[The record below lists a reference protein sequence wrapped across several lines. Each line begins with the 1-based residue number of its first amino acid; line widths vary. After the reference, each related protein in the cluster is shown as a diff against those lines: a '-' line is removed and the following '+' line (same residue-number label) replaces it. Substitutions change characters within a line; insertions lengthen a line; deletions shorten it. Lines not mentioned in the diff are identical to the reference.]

1 MEAIRVEGLTKR
13 YGTAR
18 GVDGLAFAVEEGEV
32 FGFLGPNGAGKTTT
46 IRILLD
52 LLRASAGSAQ
62 VFGLD
67 SRRDSV
73 AIRRRT
79 GNLPGD
85 FAFDE
90 RTTARELLRL
100 LADLRGLDG
109 LGRATA
115 LAERFHAELDRPLG
129 QLSRGNRQKI
139 GLIQAF
145 FHTPELAI
153 LDEPTTGL
161 DPLMQEEFLALIA
174 EERAAGRTIFLSSHD
189 LAEVERACDRVALI
203 REGRVVAVERVADLT
218 ARGFRHVRVEFAAPV
233 PAAVFASLP
242 GVHDVVADGAAL
254 SFRATGDLDAVVKQA
269 ARHHVVDLEV
279 AHPTL
284 EESFVAYYD
293 AEERAA

>member
-1 MEAIRVEGLTKR
+1 MDAIRVDGLTKR
-13 YGTAR
+13 YGAAR
-18 GVDGLAFAVEEGEV
+18 GIDDVRFAVQEGEV

-52 LLRASAGSAQ
+52 LLRPSSGSAQ
-62 VFGLD
+62 IFGLD

-90 RTTARELLRL
+90 RTTPRELLAL

-109 LGRATA
+109 LGRAPE
-115 LAERFHAELDRPLG
+115 LAERFKAELDRPLG
-129 QLSRGNRQKI
+129 QLSRGNRQKV

-145 FHTPELAI
+145 LHTPELAI

-174 EERAAGRTIFLSSHD
+174 EERDAGRTIFLSSHD
-189 LAEVERACDRVALI
+189 LSEVERACDRVALI
-203 REGRVVAVERVADLT
+203 REGRLVAVERVADLT
-218 ARGFRHVRVEFAAPV
+218 ARGFRHVHVEFATPV

-242 GVHDVVADGAAL
+242 GVHDVTADGASL
-254 SFRATGDLDAVVKQA
+254 DFRAAGDLDLVVKEA
-269 ARHHVVDLEV
+269 ARHHVVDLQV
-279 AHPTL
+279 THPTL
-284 EESFVAYYD
+284 EESFVAFYE
-293 AEERAA
+293 AGERAA